1 MYAFRKGYPPH
12 THVGP
17 LACVCTSVI
26 INFLISE
33 IEELIIYTFIAPPTE
48 GSSALR
54 AMNSCR

>member
-33 IEELIIYTFIAPPTE
+33 IEELIIYTFMAPPTE
-48 GSSALR
+48 GSSA
-54 AMNSCR
+54 